1 MERIRLSRVHPE
13 QAQAVTRWANTLAEQ
28 FPDSPIFTWEGD
40 ALFEDCDHGDGV
52 ERTEIGITTIGGVV
66 LYFISDGWAWFLHDP
81 DAGSEGE

>member
-1 MERIRLSRVHPE
+1 MGKHACRTVPGLTDLH
-13 QAQAVTRWANTLAEQ
+13 LG
-28 FPDSPIFTWEGD
+28 GD